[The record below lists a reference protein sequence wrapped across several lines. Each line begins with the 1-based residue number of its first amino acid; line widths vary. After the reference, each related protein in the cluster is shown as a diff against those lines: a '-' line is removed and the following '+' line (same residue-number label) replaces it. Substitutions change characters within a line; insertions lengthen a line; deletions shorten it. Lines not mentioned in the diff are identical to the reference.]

1 MPPSIITDASQSP
14 AAAITYRLW
23 LSDRSRYI
31 TFLGPE
37 GSPAVDLDYGR
48 PLGRGSFGQV
58 HATTY
63 RISTESERQPQW
75 ALKEGSGAVSELERQ
90 QDNLA
95 FESRMFGAVYGTTPL
110 LDFEI
115 SLDKYIYRLLMPRL
129 PGIQVIKYLAKV
141 RPDYIERLKIAI
153 AILKAVKVLHE
164 KGIIHGDLK
173 TDNINIVQD
182 QETGEYR
189 VYILDFGLSYRVTDL
204 ATFFEGDSEYWTRDR
219 VHILTDVDI
228 RPRAHPFHDIF
239 SLFYYLLVYEKGFT
253 YKFITAIMPP
263 LEELKSAALLYR
275 EIREGKTKEVQALKN
290 YNRMRLYSYEMQQ
303 AYDLY
308 LGIRSTR
315 NRKKVRFKALAEKR
329 REYEERAKESVTVE
343 GLISQAERLLAIS
356 EYCLNKFNI
365 FTLQLPDA
373 VRSLLKQAVE
383 FAAYTTEID
392 QLDDAFYKE
401 INELCQNKLERE
413 LCLFFL
419 KDENQDFVNLASSAI
434 RERIQ
439 SDLIFIPIM
448 AALDDET
455 IESYRNI
462 TRTRRNYINTLIAYD
477 DLQFILSFKGRAVED
492 FVIAL
497 PIIIEVEYERYI
509 KISFT
514 QVTLDAM
521 IEKAEA
527 IQVLKNEIISYCQSN
542 VIAIG
547 VFEDN
552 VSFKTLLGNAHE
564 FADKTTA
571 LEQFP
576 ETLLTSIRK
585 IFNEKFNERL
595 QNWFLTDDNNDI
607 GKLTNAQIRQRLQA
621 APIFASVAINIT
633 EMRIQ
638 QNKELVQTRERL
650 IKSYSELGLLSKLR
664 FKTVTLEACK
674 REFVASNWN
683 PVVVESITEATLNR
697 IKAEHNRTMPTSFLP
712 FYQLHPIDW
721 ASIRVNLV
729 ATLIIIKEYSKIS
742 VDIEASITAL
752 IKDLSV
758 ESGDPANN
766 LIRLY
771 NIYQELNVYEKMALQ
786 GAFNMPIASSEL
798 GEPTF
803 RFIFKAGFDP
813 KLFGPALLTVLK
825 EIPRPA
831 TTFSLWFSR
840 YRPWYDEIQRGLEKL
855 MDDQDKITDQ
865 QFGCFLAK
873 KFFYP
878 PLYF

>member
-1 MPPSIITDASQSP
+1 
-14 AAAITYRLW
+14 
-23 LSDRSRYI
+23 
-31 TFLGPE
+31 
-37 GSPAVDLDYGR
+37 
-48 PLGRGSFGQV
+48 
-58 HATTY
+58 
-63 RISTESERQPQW
+63 
-75 ALKEGSGAVSELERQ
+75 
-90 QDNLA
+90 
-95 FESRMFGAVYGTTPL
+95 
-110 LDFEI
+110 
-115 SLDKYIYRLLMPRL
+115 
-129 PGIQVIKYLAKV
+129 
-141 RPDYIERLKIAI
+141 
-153 AILKAVKVLHE
+153 
-164 KGIIHGDLK
+164 
-173 TDNINIVQD
+173 
-182 QETGEYR
+182 
-189 VYILDFGLSYRVTDL
+189 
-204 ATFFEGDSEYWTRDR
+204 
-219 VHILTDVDI
+219 
-228 RPRAHPFHDIF
+228 
-239 SLFYYLLVYEKGFT
+239 
-253 YKFITAIMPP
+253 
-263 LEELKSAALLYR
+263 
-275 EIREGKTKEVQALKN
+275 
-290 YNRMRLYSYEMQQ
+290 
-303 AYDLY
+303 
-308 LGIRSTR
+308 
-315 NRKKVRFKALAEKR
+315 
-329 REYEERAKESVTVE
+329 
-343 GLISQAERLLAIS
+343 
-356 EYCLNKFNI
+356 
-365 FTLQLPDA
+365 
-373 VRSLLKQAVE
+373 
-383 FAAYTTEID
+383 
-392 QLDDAFYKE
+392 
-401 INELCQNKLERE
+401 
-413 LCLFFL
+413 
-419 KDENQDFVNLASSAI
+419 
-434 RERIQ
+434 
-439 SDLIFIPIM
+439 M

-492 FVIAL
+492 FVRAL

-855 MDDQDKITDQ
+855 IDDQDKITDQ
-865 QFGCFLAK
+865 QFGCLLANFLSNCYHQLLTNRSLYSLVFLNTFLIEQSTPLREGCYQFIKDTTDETILLHLLDELVNLIETMQKSKISRGWFAAPPIQLHAQTLVELQGLSTSPFERI
-873 KFFYP
+873 KFSEI
-878 PLYF
+878 LAS